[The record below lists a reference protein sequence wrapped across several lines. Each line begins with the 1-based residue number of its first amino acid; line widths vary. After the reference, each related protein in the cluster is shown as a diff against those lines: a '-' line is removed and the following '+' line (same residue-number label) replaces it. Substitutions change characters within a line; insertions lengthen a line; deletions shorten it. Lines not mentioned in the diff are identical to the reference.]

1 MPGVEPGWSCYID
14 VPSSAPVDGSGVVN
28 RWHYLDNASSL
39 ASADTDLP
47 TLLCVHGNPTWS
59 YGWRSLLSEGA
70 AAGYRVVAVDQLDM
84 GFSERTGRFRRLT
97 DRVTDLEDFAVA
109 AGITGSII
117 TVGHDWGGVIS
128 LGFAHR
134 NRDRLAGLVLTNTA
148 IHHNDAEQIPAPLR
162 AALHPLIHRWGTQH
176 SKAFL
181 SITHSLAQPALPKDV
196 RRAFEAP
203 YQTSARRQ
211 GIANFVADIPASPNH
226 PSHAPLKEIAE
237 GIRTLD
243 APALMLWGP
252 KDPIFSDRYLE
263 DLCRRLPHAA
273 VHRFERASH
282 LVTEDA
288 DVAGTLFRWLR
299 AQPGQPGQPGQPEK
313 PENSGKETPDDD
325 GSFTPMWHHLDELAA
340 GATAPGIATADMGAD
355 GAIKR
360 SLSWQQLA
368 ASVSALA
375 ESLHALGVRR
385 GSRISLMVP
394 PGVDLTIV
402 LYACLKLGAVI
413 VVADAGL
420 GVRGMS
426 RAVKSTSPEF
436 LIGIS
441 RALIAAKTFSWPGRR
456 ISVDPLPKAQRRL
469 LSVETSIAEL
479 TAAPTPAQTSGA
491 ITPTAD
497 PDADAA
503 ILFTS
508 GSTGPAK
515 GVVYTHRQL
524 TGMRDTVASTF
535 GLGPGHGL
543 VAGFAPFALLGPA
556 LGTTSIT
563 PDMDVT
569 APRTLSAQ
577 ALADAAGAIDAT
589 TVFASPAA
597 LQNVLATAPDLT
609 TEGRGALSSVR
620 LLLSAGAPVSER
632 LLTSLQ
638 EILPKASLHTPYGM
652 TEALPVSDID
662 LEHIRSAT
670 ADVLAGN
677 VAGAG
682 NGVCVG
688 HPVQGVNIVL
698 SPLDHTGTAN
708 GPLTSDV
715 QVTGEILVQAPH
727 VKDRYHRLWLTQQD
741 SARNSGWHRTGDVGH
756 FDAKGRLWVEGRIG
770 HVLTTADGV
779 VTPVGIEQALEG
791 LPGITMAAVVGV
803 GPAGTQ
809 AAVAVLVTD
818 PPITRA
824 GLAAPEVA
832 AAARSAAKTAGVPLA
847 AVLTVRSLPT
857 DIRHNAK
864 IDRTRVALW
873 AERTLAGG
881 KVQRL

>member
-1 MPGVEPGWSCYID
+1 MVALPGVEPGWSCYID
-14 VPSSAPVDGSGVVN
+14 VPSSSPVDDPDVVN

-39 ASADTDLP
+39 DNSTSLASADADLP

-59 YGWRSLLSEGA
+59 YGWRSLLAEGA

-84 GFSERTGRFRRLT
+84 GFSERTGKFRRLS
-97 DRVTDLEDFAVA
+97 DRVTDLEDFTVA

-181 SITHSLAQPALPKDV
+181 SITHSLAQPALPADV

-203 YQTSARRQ
+203 YKTSARRH
-211 GIANFVADIPASPNH
+211 GIANFVADIPASPSH
-226 PSHAPLKEIAE
+226 PSHAPLEEIAE

-243 APALMLWGP
+243 VPALMLWGP

-299 AQPGQPGQPGQPEK
+299 PQPEH
-313 PENSGKETPDDD
+313 SGEKSPDAAAH
-325 GSFTPMWHHLDELAA
+325 FTPMWHHLDELAA
-340 GATAPGIATADMGAD
+340 GATAQDIATADMGTD
-355 GAIKR
+355 GTIKR
-360 SLSWQQLA
+360 SLSWQELA
-368 ASVSALA
+368 VSVSTLA
-375 ESLHALGVRR
+375 DSLYALGVRR

-441 RALIAAKTFSWPGRR
+441 RALVAAKTFSWPGRR

-479 TAAPTPAQTSGA
+479 TAASPTSAPSAFSA
-491 ITPTAD
+491 SPLD

-577 ALADAAGAIDAT
+577 ALADAARAINAT

-609 TEGRGALSSVR
+609 TEGRDALSSVM

-632 LLTSLQ
+632 LLTSVQ

-662 LEHIRSAT
+662 LEDIRIAA

-688 HPVQGVNIVL
+688 SPVQGANIML

-715 QVTGEILVQAPH
+715 HVTGEILVQAPH

-756 FDAKGRLWVEGRIG
+756 FDAKHRLWVEGRIG

-779 VTPVGIEQALEG
+779 VTPVGVEQALEG
-791 LPGITMAAVVGV
+791 LPEVTMAAVVGV

-809 AAVAVLVTD
+809 AAVAVLVTN
-818 PPITRA
+818 PQTRRA
-824 GLAAPEVA
+824 GLAGPEIA
-832 AAARSAAKTAGVPLA
+832 NAARSVAEMAGVPLA

-864 IDRTRVALW
+864 IDRTGVALW

-881 KVQRL
+881 KVPRL